1 MSLNLSSW
9 TRPDQGAL
17 FVVSGASGTGKTTL
31 LREALRHVPF
41 LSFSVSATTR
51 PARAG
56 EAEGVDYRFMDD
68 VQFQK
73 HIDAGDFLEHALVYG
88 NRYGTLRA
96 PVMEALA
103 AGVSVVLD
111 IDVKGAKQVRESL
124 PEGIGIFLAPTSIE
138 VLEQRLRARGTE
150 AEDTIALRMAQV
162 QEQLNGS
169 GDFEYV
175 VVNDV
180 LSCAHD
186 CLQAVFVAELQR
198 VHRRQ
203 SVVQGLT
210 RHDG

>member
-9 TRPDQGAL
+9 TRPDHGAL

-31 LREALRHVPF
+31 LREALRHVPY

-51 PARAG
+51 PARRG
-56 EAEGVDYRFMDD
+56 ETEGVDYRFMDQS
-68 VQFQK
+68 QFQK
-73 HIDAGDFLEHALVYG
+73 HVDAGDFLEHAQVYG

-96 PVMEALA
+96 PVLDSLA
-103 AGVSVVLD
+103 QGVSVVLD
-111 IDVKGAKQVRESL
+111 IDIQGARQVRKSL
-124 PEGIGIFLAPTSIE
+124 PDGIGIFLAPTSIE

-150 AEDTIALRMAQV
+150 AEDTITLRMAQV

-210 RHDG
+210 RLDG

>member
-9 TRPDQGAL
+9 KRPDQGAL

-31 LREALRHVPF
+31 LREALRHVPH

-56 EAEGVDYRFMDD
+56 ESEGVDYLF
-68 VQFQK
+68 VSPEQFQA
-73 HIDAGDFLEHALVYG
+73 HVDAGDFLEHAQVYG
-88 NRYGTLRA
+88 NRYGTLRT
-96 PVMEALA
+96 PVQDALA
-103 AGVSVVLD
+103 QGLSVVLD
-111 IDVKGAKQVRESL
+111 IDVQGARQVRKTM
-124 PEGIGIFLAPTSIE
+124 PNGIGIFLAPTSIE

-150 AEDTIALRMAQV
+150 AEHTITLRMAQV

-169 GDFEYV
+169 GEFEYV

-186 CLQAVFVAELQR
+186 CLQAVFVAELQK

-203 SVVQGLT
+203 LVIQGLK

>member
-31 LREALRHVPF
+31 LREALRHVPD

-56 EAEGVDYRFMDD
+56 ESEGLDYLFVSPERFQAH
-68 VQFQK
+68 V
-73 HIDAGDFLEHALVYG
+73 DAGDFLEHAQVYG

-96 PVMEALA
+96 PVQKALA
-103 AGVSVVLD
+103 QGLSVVLD
-111 IDVKGAKQVRESL
+111 IDVHGARQVRKTM
-124 PEGIGIFLAPTSIE
+124 PNGIGIFLAPTSIE

-150 AEDTIALRMAQV
+150 AEHTITLRMAQV

-169 GDFEYV
+169 GEFEYV

-186 CLQAVFVAELQR
+186 CLQAVFVAELQK

-203 SVVQGLT
+203 LVIQGLK
-210 RHDG
+210 RQDG

>member
-31 LREALRHVPF
+31 LREALRHVPY

-51 PARAG
+51 PARVG
-56 EAEGVDYRFMDD
+56 ETEGVDYRFMDHT
-68 VQFQK
+68 QFQK
-73 HIDAGDFLEHALVYG
+73 HVDAGDFLEYAQVYG

-96 PVMEALA
+96 PVLQALA
-103 AGVSVVLD
+103 QGVSVVLD
-111 IDVKGAKQVRESL
+111 IDIQGARQVRKSL
-124 PEGIGIFLAPTSIE
+124 PDGIGIFLAPTSIE

-150 AEDTIALRMAQV
+150 AEDTITLRMAQV

-210 RHDG
+210 RLDG

>member
-31 LREALRHVPF
+31 LREALRHVPY

-51 PARAG
+51 PARVG
-56 EAEGVDYRFMDD
+56 ETEGVDYRFMD
-68 VQFQK
+68 QESFQK
-73 HIDAGDFLEHALVYG
+73 HVDAGDFLEHALVYG

-96 PVMEALA
+96 PVMDALA
-103 AGVSVVLD
+103 KGVSVVLD
-111 IDVKGAKQVRESL
+111 IDVKGAMQVRSSM
-124 PEGIGIFLAPTSIE
+124 PDGIGIFLAPTSIE

-169 GDFEYV
+169 GAFEYV

-210 RHDG
+210 RADG